1 MPSRSPPACSRST
14 ILPLGASG
22 IRYQTVDCTWPQDG
36 YGSLCSE
43 VAPTVVPPTV
53 AGGSMTIAFAR
64 LSLGGGRGGSAAAD
78 GVRNTTVVATTSAV
92 RNMCETLQQS
102 L

>member
-1 MPSRSPPACSRST
+1 
-14 ILPLGASG
+14 
-22 IRYQTVDCTWPQDG
+22 
-36 YGSLCSE
+36 
-43 VAPTVVPPTV
+43 
-53 AGGSMTIAFAR
+53 MTIAFAR